1 MFPFENQIV
10 SGKKRKNL
18 SFDFL
23 AAGPD
28 DAASCFGPSALGQKI
43 NRKDKDDGSNT
54 VGFI

>member
-18 SFDFL
+18 SFDFP

-28 DAASCFGPSALGQKI
+28 DAASCFGPVSLRVKNQPKG
-43 NRKDKDDGSNT
+43 
-54 VGFI
+54 